1 VVDFFAVIF
10 GMPIAV
16 LGLQHGAATCADSKK
31 FRQGDCCMATT
42 LVRGGAVISSGV
54 PAVRELSLIERYVVR
69 SSHPVSL
76 YFQAIGLIWFVFF
89 FWNHLWVEAILSYVI
104 CRFIGALAVSRTDT
118 KSLGKVLLGRLAL
131 LHLHGSNFIVQLAG
145 TVVLLYGIWL
155 HETRVVLAGI
165 SLVLLGHVQG
175 WDRVD
180 SRLKTD

>member
-1 VVDFFAVIF
+1 VVIF

-16 LGLQHGAATCADSKK
+16 CYMQHGAATRADSEQIQ
-31 FRQGDCCMATT
+31 QGDDCMATT
-42 LVRGGAVISSGV
+42 VVRGRTVISSGV
-54 PAVRELSLIERYVVR
+54 PAVRELSLVDRYVVR

-76 YFQAIGLIWFVFF
+76 FFQAIGLMWFVFF
-89 FWNHLWVEAILSYVI
+89 FWNHLWAEAILSYAI
-104 CRFIGALAVSRTDT
+104 CRFIGALAVSRADAT
-118 KSLGKVLLGRLAL
+118 SLAKVLLGRLAL

-155 HETRVVLAGI
+155 HETRVVLTGI
-165 SLVLLGHVQG
+165 SLILLGHVQG